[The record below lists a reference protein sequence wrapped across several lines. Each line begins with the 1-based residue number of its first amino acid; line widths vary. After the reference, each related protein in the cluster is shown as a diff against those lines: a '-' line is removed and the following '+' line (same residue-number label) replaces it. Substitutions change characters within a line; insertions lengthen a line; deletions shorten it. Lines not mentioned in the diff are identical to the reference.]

1 MNDDNGVAQLWL
13 IAPAGGEPR
22 QVTQG
27 AQGVASAFSW
37 HPSGEA
43 IGFMQDNRIVLCDI
57 NTGEITPLTP
67 PQTAAISADAVVI
80 SPDGKRIAWMQET
93 DGFRQIWLTETGR

>member
-1 MNDDNGVAQLWL
+1 
-13 IAPAGGEPR
+13 
-22 QVTQG
+22 
-27 AQGVASAFSW
+27 
-37 HPSGEA
+37 
-43 IGFMQDNRIVLCDI
+43 
-57 NTGEITPLTP
+57 P